1 MADPNISIDR
11 NHVNTVEL
19 KSLALAAFG
28 LTGADIE
35 RLIREARQ
43 KARRERRQ
51 LSYSDIE
58 TALTAGQATMPPNVV
73 WRIAIHESGHALA
86 YELSGIADVQTV
98 SIGTINGGFVASK
111 RKAGR
116 IENEAWLDQYLS
128 CILAGRAAE
137 KLIFADTV
145 MGSGGNEV
153 SDLARATKLAT
164 DAEAACGFGTVHP
177 LLYRSVQDQASLLT
191 FDHELAGQVHA
202 RLDTAEH
209 RATELLSQN
218 HVALLALAT
227 RLAKSKVM
235 DGSEV
240 RALLSAEID
249 AAAVNPENLG
259 P

>member
-1 MADPNISIDR
+1 MADSNISIDAAQ
-11 NHVNTVEL
+11 VKTVAL
-19 KSLALAAFG
+19 KPLAMAAAG

-43 KARRERRQ
+43 KARREQRR
-51 LSYSDIE
+51 LSYGDIQ
-58 TALTAGQATMPPNVV
+58 TAFTAGQAAMPPNVV
-73 WRIAIHESGHALA
+73 LRIAVHESGHALA
-86 YELSGIADVQTV
+86 YELSGIADVQTM
-98 SIGTINGGFVASK
+98 SIGNGNGGFVASK
-111 RKAGR
+111 RKVYR

-137 KLIFADTV
+137 KLVFGDTV

-177 LLYRSVQDQASLLT
+177 LLYRSVQDQPSLLSL
-191 FDHELAGQVHA
+191 DRQLAGQVHA
-202 RLDTAEH
+202 RLEAAEL
-209 RATELLSQN
+209 RAIELLSKN
-218 HVALLALAT
+218 RVALLALAT
-227 RLAKSKVM
+227 RLAQANVL

-240 RALLSAEID
+240 KALLSAEIN
-249 AAAVNPENLG
+249 AAGENPDNIT

>member
-11 NHVNTVEL
+11 NHVNIVEL

-51 LSYSDIE
+51 LSYRDIE

-111 RKAGR
+111 RKVGR

-137 KLIFADTV
+137 KMIFGDTV

-177 LLYRSVQDQASLLT
+177 LLYRSVQDQPSLLT

-202 RLDTAEH
+202 RLEAAEL
-209 RATELLSQN
+209 RAIELLSKN
-218 HVALLALAT
+218 RVMLLALAT
-227 RLAKSKVM
+227 RLAQAKVL

-240 RALLSAEID
+240 KGLLSAEAN
-249 AAAVNPENLG
+249 AAAEIPDNITP
-259 P
+259 